1 MLESEGIKLSH
12 SLGQNFLVN
21 SAIIEKTLK
30 LAEANSN
37 DTILEVGPGIGAL
50 TVPLLETGAN
60 VVAIEKDQRL
70 KGLLLKNTEFAKD
83 RFTLIEGDALKVLSQ
98 SNCSQDEF
106 LKEGLFSIASEN
118 AASNLS
124 AGCPRSFHFPNE
136 SVTCGCNKLIAN
148 LPYNIAATLVLNVF
162 QSSFMAAIN
171 YLGDRRTKKDQREAC
186 LGEQICTKEGRASLR
201 AASSSCS
208 AKMPSRM
215 LRSVTVMV
223 QREVADRMCA
233 TVGSKNYGAY
243 TVKLS
248 LFAEVQDQ
256 FFVGRNNFLPAPRVD
271 SAVIRLN
278 RIDRGLPDEVL
289 QNACKAADAAFLNRR
304 KTILNSC
311 KAYFGCDSEKIK
323 HWLGLC
329 NIDPKIRG
337 EKLTTDDFINL
348 GKNLPA

>member
-12 SLGQNFLVN
+12 ALGQNFLVN

-98 SNCSQDEF
+98 CDCANDEF
-106 LKEGLFSIASEN
+106 LKEGPFNIASEEL
-118 AASNLS
+118 AFDLP

-136 SVTCGCNKLIAN
+136 GETCGCNKLVAN

-171 YLGDRRTKKDQREAC
+171 
-186 LGEQICTKEGRASLR
+186 
-201 AASSSCS
+201 
-208 AKMPSRM
+208 
-215 LRSVTVMV
+215 SVNVMV
-223 QREVADRMCA
+223 QKEVADRMCA

-248 LFAEVQDQ
+248 LFAEVQEQ

-278 RIDRGLPDEVL
+278 RIDRGLSDEVL
-289 QNACKAADAAFLNRR
+289 QNACKAADAAFFNRR

-323 HWLGLC
+323 SWIESC

-337 EKLTTDDFINL
+337 EKLTTSDFINL
-348 GKNLPA
+348 GKNLENLWLP

>member
-12 SLGQNFLVN
+12 ALGQNFLVN

-98 SNCSQDEF
+98 NNCSQDEF
-106 LKEGLFSIASEN
+106 LKESSLGIASEN
-118 AASNLS
+118 VASNLS

-136 SVTCGCNKLIAN
+136 SVMCGCNKLVAN

-162 QSSFMAAIN
+162 QSKIMAAIN
-171 YLGDRRTKKDQREAC
+171 
-186 LGEQICTKEGRASLR
+186 
-201 AASSSCS
+201 
-208 AKMPSRM
+208 
-215 LRSVTVMV
+215 SVNVMV
-223 QREVADRMCA
+223 QKEVADRMCA
-233 TVGSKNYGAY
+233 KVGSKNYGAY

-248 LFAEVQDQ
+248 LFAEVQEQ

-278 RIDRGLPDEVL
+278 RIDRGLSDEVL

-311 KAYFGCDSEKIK
+311 KTYFGCDSEKIK